1 MRLSLLRAAGLAFAC
16 AAVPVAAAGAGE
28 PPVVAASIKP
38 LQLLARPVMQGVGEP
53 QLLVPPGASPHV
65 YALKPSEARLLG
77 RADLI
82 LWIGPSLEGF
92 LAKPLRTH
100 GRKARVLAFAEA
112 EGLVLL
118 RARGGHDHHDHG
130 EEKHGHDR
138 HGHDKEEHGRHDGE
152 ERDHDRHG
160 KEEHGHDRHDGEEH
174 GHDEAHGDVDPH
186 IWLDPENGRRIS
198 RLIAAELA
206 RLDPERAGV
215 YAANLAAALAGI
227 DRAEAEIRA
236 ALAPVRDRRFVV
248 FHDAWQY
255 FEARFAT
262 MPAIPVAIDPQRPP
276 GARRAGEIRALVRD
290 GGVRCVLA
298 EPQFEPALLRA
309 LVRGTEARVGAIDPL
324 GVEAADYGGLLRAVA
339 RGIVECLGP

>member
-1 MRLSLLRAAGLAFAC
+1 MRLSLLRAAGLALAC

-118 RARGGHDHHDHG
+118 RARGGHDHHD
-130 EEKHGHDR
+130 
-138 HGHDKEEHGRHDGE
+138 HDGE

>member
-1 MRLSLLRAAGLAFAC
+1 MRSSMLRAAGLALAS
-16 AAVPVAAAGAGE
+16 AAAPVAAAGASE
-28 PPVVAASIKP
+28 PPVVAVSIKP
-38 LQLLARPVMQGVGEP
+38 LQLLARPVMQGVGAP
-53 QLLVPPGASPHV
+53 RLLAPPGASPHG

-77 RADLI
+77 QADLI
-82 LWIGPSLEGF
+82 LWIGPNLEGF

-100 GRKARVLAFAEA
+100 GRKARVLAIEEA

-118 RARGGHDHHDHG
+118 RARDGHDHGHDRHDGDEHG
-130 EEKHGHDR
+130 HDLHEEEKHGHDR
-138 HGHDKEEHGRHDGE
+138 HAEEEHGRDRHEGE
-152 ERDHDRHG
+152 ER
-160 KEEHGHDRHDGEEH
+160 
-174 GHDEAHGDVDPH
+174 GHDEAHGSIDPH
-186 IWLDPENGRRIS
+186 LWLDPENGRRIS

-236 ALAPVRDRRFVV
+236 MLAPVLDRRFVV

-255 FEARFAT
+255 FEARFGTA
-262 MPAIPVAIDPQRPP
+262 PAVAVAIDPHRPP
-276 GARRAGEIRALVRD
+276 GARRAGEIRASIRD

-309 LVRGTEARVGAIDPL
+309 LVRGTEARMGEIDPL
-324 GVEAADYGGLLRAVA
+324 GVAAADYGGLLRDVA

>member
-1 MRLSLLRAAGLAFAC
+1 MRLSLLRAAGLALAC
-16 AAVPVAAAGAGE
+16 AAVPVAAAGAGK

-118 RARGGHDHHDHG
+118 RARGDHDHHDHG
-130 EEKHGHDR
+130 EEK
-138 HGHDKEEHGRHDGE
+138 
-152 ERDHDRHG
+152 
-160 KEEHGHDRHDGEEH
+160 HGHDRHDGEEH

-186 IWLDPENGRRIS
+186 LWLDPENGRRIS

-236 ALAPVRDRRFVV
+236 ALAPVRGRRFVV

>member
-1 MRLSLLRAAGLAFAC
+1 MRLSLLRAAGLALAC

-118 RARGGHDHHDHG
+118 RARGGHDRHDHG
-130 EEKHGHDR
+130 EA
-138 HGHDKEEHGRHDGE
+138 EHG
-152 ERDHDRHG
+152 HDRHG

-186 IWLDPENGRRIS
+186 LWLDPENGRRIS

-309 LVRGTEARVGAIDPL
+309 LVRGSEARVGAIDPL